1 MKADSDAGTRP
12 DQVGAGSSRAPGIAP
27 SPSNP
32 IVAALHEMAASV
44 LSEQLREM
52 FEKAD
57 DILFDSAEKARNGS
71 EQQLYYDTMRT
82 VRIQRAKIMTS
93 FRTSLHEALLRI
105 AQEGDDPSDTA
116 ALDAT
121 KMALMDR
128 ETVEELIAVRNMETK
143 ASALHSHELVE
154 LQRRLARLADM
165 TEGGMSP
172 EAMSPARIIR
182 AFQNSIQGL
191 SVDFPI
197 KLVIFKLFDRL
208 VVGRLSEVIAA
219 ANQLLARHGVEQKQD
234 VRRPAAG
241 AGGKPSAAKPKALAA
256 PSVPAAGEPAPA
268 WASGVD
274 AAMFDQV
281 MGLVSGMPGMQFGA
295 GDGAASA
302 AASMFGEAGG
312 VSGMP
317 WPPPPPSGGAAP
329 AMPAAPGKGGS
340 GYSDSSLARD
350 VSNILS
356 SLADGRWPIAPAWLP
371 APNVALVARMFDAYY
386 RDPRLTEKAKPM
398 LGRMQLPVIKQAL
411 TDPTFFTDTGH
422 PARRASND
430 LFEILLQ
437 FSAAGS
443 TASPQAFQDLEGL
456 VRSMVQALDK
466 DPGKLR
472 SVEGQSIDDRT
483 ADGFLRDQEEHLQQ
497 RNRAKVERVR
507 RMVAHELRHRI
518 GGRQLPKGVMRLMLS
533 GFGPLLTLDYIRHGF
548 GGQSWNQTMELV
560 DRVLASLGPTTG
572 SAEERSAEEA
582 EVVTA
587 ISRRLSNIGFSEA
600 KLHEVVSGLL
610 QAYLDRT
617 ERASHARLVQ
627 QAPQDDGESSEADAM
642 LPTTAEGEGVAFAS
656 AGEARPARKP
666 RPASAEA
673 PPVVQEEPE
682 VVVPQLTPEQEL
694 HQLLFL
700 ILVPGVWCTIIDPT
714 VGKKYWVRVKS
725 YYPTHN
731 SVALSH
737 YMEERFLSL
746 RATSFAT
753 DLVEGR
759 AAVIDP
765 SPELQDAIARIAD
778 IPFTRETEP
787 LVWTTL
793 AAPAATP
800 A

>member
-1 MKADSDAGTRP
+1 MKLDKDAAARPAGADA
-12 DQVGAGSSRAPGIAP
+12 SRAQGVPPQAHP
-27 SPSNP
+27 NP

-82 VRIQRAKIMTS
+82 VRIQRAKIMSS
-93 FRTSLHEALLRI
+93 FRAALHEALLKI
-105 AQEGDDPSDTA
+105 STEEETA
-116 ALDAT
+116 DSIDSS

-128 ETVEELIAVRNMETK
+128 ETVEELLAVRNMETK

-154 LQRRLARLADM
+154 LQRRLSRLADM
-165 TEGGMSP
+165 TEGGLSP

-182 AFQNSIQGL
+182 AFQNSVQGL

-219 ANQLLARHGVEQKQD
+219 ANQLLARHGVEQKAD
-234 VRRPAAG
+234 RRPQQQS
-241 AGGKPSAAKPKALAA
+241 KLPKPKPQPPGAM
-256 PSVPAAGEPAPA
+256 PAAGEPAPA

-281 MGLVSGMPGMQFGA
+281 MNLIGGGSMGPVPAGGAPMLPPGAADFGA
-295 GDGAASA
+295 TMTWAPGLATAMPDAGAP
-302 AASMFGEAGG
+302 
-312 VSGMP
+312 MP
-317 WPPPPPSGGAAP
+317 NWPVAPSGGRAP
-329 AMPAAPGKGGS
+329 AGG
-340 GYSDSSLARD
+340 YNDNSLARD
-350 VSNILS
+350 VSNILA

-371 APNVALVARMFDAYY
+371 APNVALVSRMFDAYY

-411 TDPTFFTDTGH
+411 TDPTFFSDTAH
-422 PARRASND
+422 PARRAAND

-437 FSAAGS
+437 FSAAGA
-443 TASPQAFQDLEGL
+443 TAPPQAFDDLEGL

-466 DPGKLR
+466 DTNKLR
-472 SVEGQSIDDRT
+472 GVEGQAIDDRT
-483 ADGFLRDQEEHLQQ
+483 ADSFLRDQEEHLQQ

-518 GGRQLPKGVMRLMLS
+518 GGRPLPKGVMRLMLS

-560 DRVLASLGPTTG
+560 DRVLVSLSPG
-572 SAEERSAEEA
+572 SDKSIEERAAEEA

-587 ISRRLSNIGFSEA
+587 ISRRLANIGFSEA
-600 KLHEVVSGLL
+600 KLHEIVSGLL

-617 ERASHARLVQ
+617 DRSEVEA
-627 QAPQDDGESSEADAM
+627 APSEEGEPSSEAEASQETTEEKGA
-642 LPTTAEGEGVAFAS
+642 PTTARA
-656 AGEARPARKP
+656 P
-666 RPASAEA
+666 RPA
-673 PPVVQEEPE
+673 PEPIAT
-682 VVVPQLTPEQEL
+682 PQLTPEQEL
-694 HQLLFL
+694 HQILFL
-700 ILVPGVWCTIIDPT
+700 ILVPGVWCTIIDPAA
-714 VGKKYWVRVKS
+714 GKKYWVRVKS

-737 YMEERFLSL
+737 YMEERFLAL

-765 SPELQDAIARIAD
+765 SPELQEAIAKIAGLA
-778 IPFTRETEP
+778 FARETEP

-793 AAPAATP
+793 ATATAAS
-800 A
+800 AA

>member
-1 MKADSDAGTRP
+1 MKLDKDATARPSGPDATRA
-12 DQVGAGSSRAPGIAP
+12 QGAQPH
-27 SPSNP
+27 SNP

-93 FRTSLHEALLRI
+93 FRTALHEALLKI
-105 AQEGDDPSDTA
+105 SAEEEEPA
-116 ALDAT
+116 ASLDSS

-165 TEGGMSP
+165 TEGGLSP

-182 AFQNSIQGL
+182 AFQNSVQGL

-219 ANQLLARHGVEQKQD
+219 ANQLLARHGVEQKAD
-234 VRRPAAG
+234 RRPQQQ
-241 AGGKPSAAKPKALAA
+241 PSKAAKPKPQQPGAL
-256 PSVPAAGEPAPA
+256 PTAGEPAPA

-281 MGLVSGMPGMQFGA
+281 MNLVGGGSMGPVPAGGAPMLPPGATDFGA
-295 GDGAASA
+295 TTTWAPGLASA
-302 AASMFGEAGG
+302 
-312 VSGMP
+312 MP
-317 WPPPPPSGGAAP
+317 DTPG
-329 AMPAAPGKGGS
+329 AMPAGMQPAWPSMPAGRAAAGS
-340 GYSDSSLARD
+340 YNDTTLARD
-350 VSNILS
+350 VSNILA

-386 RDPRLTEKAKPM
+386 RDPRLTDKAKPM

-411 TDPTFFTDTGH
+411 SDPTFFTDTAH
-422 PARRASND
+422 PARRAAND

-443 TASPQAFQDLEGL
+443 TASPQAFQDLDGL
-456 VRSMVQALDK
+456 VRAMVGALDK
-466 DPGKLR
+466 DSSKLR
-472 SVEGQSIDDRT
+472 SVDGQAIDDRT
-483 ADGFLRDQEEHLQQ
+483 ADSFLRDQEEHLQQ

-560 DRVLASLGPTTG
+560 DRVLASLAPGG
-572 SAEERSAEEA
+572 DASAEERAAEEA

-587 ISRRLSNIGFSEA
+587 ISRRLANIGFSEA
-600 KLHEVVSGLL
+600 KLHEIVSGLL
-610 QAYLDRT
+610 QAYLDRS
-617 ERASHARLVQ
+617 ERGPEAS
-627 QAPQDDGESSEADAM
+627 PQPEAEAEPTPSEADTE
-642 LPTTAEGEGVAFAS
+642 PS
-656 AGEARPARKP
+656 
-666 RPASAEA
+666 ASAEA
-673 PPVVQEEPE
+673 PAHPAAAAPQPEPIAA
-682 VVVPQLTPEQEL
+682 PQLTPEQEL

-700 ILVPGVWCTIIDPT
+700 ILVPGVWCTIIDPAA
-714 VGKKYWVRVKS
+714 GKKYWVRVKS

-737 YMEERFLSL
+737 YMEERFLTL

-765 SPELQDAIARIAD
+765 SPELQDAIAKIAG
-778 IPFTRETEP
+778 IPFSRETEP

-793 AAPAATP
+793 STTTAAT
-800 A
+800 AA

>member
-1 MKADSDAGTRP
+1 MKADSDASPRP
-12 DQVGAGSSRAPGIAP
+12 ESVDAGSARATGAAN
-27 SPSNP
+27 SHSNP
-32 IVAALHEMAASV
+32 IVSALHEMAASV
-44 LSEQLREM
+44 LTEQLREM

-93 FRTSLHEALLRI
+93 FRASLHEALLQI
-105 AQEGDDPSDTA
+105 SKDEEQGSDTS
-116 ALDAT
+116 LDSS

-128 ETVEELIAVRNMETK
+128 ETVEEMIAVRNMETK
-143 ASALHSHELVE
+143 ASSLHSHELVE

-165 TEGGMSP
+165 TDGGLSP
-172 EAMSPARIIR
+172 EGMSPARIIR
-182 AFQNSIQGL
+182 AFQNSVHGL

-219 ANQLLARHGVEQKQD
+219 ANQLLARHGVEQKS
-234 VRRPAAG
+234 G
-241 AGGKPSAAKPKALAA
+241 APRQQTRSLGNKPTPPSKPSAPAGDG
-256 PSVPAAGEPAPA
+256 PAAGEPAPA

-274 AAMFDQV
+274 SAMFDQV
-281 MGLVSGMPGMQFGA
+281 MGLLSGSTSGGLPSGAMSAAMGQQGPNDFSATSAWAPGL
-295 GDGAASA
+295 ASA
-302 AASMFGEAGG
+302 MAGG
-312 VSGMP
+312 
-317 WPPPPPSGGAAP
+317 GAL
-329 AMPAAPGKGGS
+329 AAPGS
-340 GYSDSSLARD
+340 YSDTSLVRD
-350 VSNILS
+350 ISNILS
-356 SLADGRWPIAPAWLP
+356 SLSDGRWPIAPSWLP

-398 LGRMQLPVIKQAL
+398 LARMQLPVIKQAL
-411 TDPTFFTDTGH
+411 TDPTFFSDTGH
-422 PARRASND
+422 PARRAAND

-437 FSAAGS
+437 FSAAGA
-443 TASPQAFQDLEGL
+443 TATPTALNDLEGL
-456 VRSMVQALDK
+456 VRSMVQALDQ
-466 DPGKLR
+466 DPSKLR
-472 SVEGQSIDDRT
+472 NVEGQPIDDRA

-548 GGQSWNQTMELV
+548 GGQSWGQTMELV
-560 DRVLASLGPTTG
+560 DRVLASLGPVSG
-572 SAEERSAEEA
+572 SAEERAAEEA

-600 KLHEVVSGLL
+600 KLHEIVSGLL
-610 QAYLDRT
+610 QAYLDRNART
-617 ERASHARLVQ
+617 SEPVAAGADKSAVGGHAPT
-627 QAPQDDGESSEADAM
+627 APA
-642 LPTTAEGEGVAFAS
+642 
-656 AGEARPARKP
+656 
-666 RPASAEA
+666 
-673 PPVVQEEPE
+673 QEDEQIA
-682 VVVPQLTPEQEL
+682 VPQLTPEQEL

-700 ILVPGVWCTIIDPT
+700 ILVPGVWCTIIDPSA
-714 VGKKYWVRVKS
+714 GKKYWVRVKS

-753 DLVEGR
+753 DLIEGR

-765 SPELQDAIARIAD
+765 SPELQEAISRIGS

-793 AAPAATP
+793 ATP
-800 A
+800 AVTAA

>member
-1 MKADSDAGTRP
+1 MKVDKDATARP
-12 DQVGAGSSRAPGIAP
+12 SGPDATRAPGAQP
-27 SPSNP
+27 HSNP

-93 FRTSLHEALLRI
+93 FRSALHEALLKI
-105 AQEGDDPSDTA
+105 AGEDEEA
-116 ALDAT
+116 ANFDSS

-165 TEGGMSP
+165 TEGGLSP

-182 AFQNSIQGL
+182 AFQNSVQGL

-219 ANQLLARHGVEQKQD
+219 ANQLLARHGVEQKAD
-234 VRRPAAG
+234 RRPQQPASA
-241 AGGKPSAAKPKALAA
+241 KAAKPK
-256 PSVPAAGEPAPA
+256 PQQQPGVMPTAGEPAPA

-281 MGLVSGMPGMQFGA
+281 MNLIGGGSMAPVPAGGAPVPSGATDFGATTTWAPGLASAMPDASAGMPAGMHP
-295 GDGAASA
+295 S
-302 AASMFGEAGG
+302 
-312 VSGMP
+312 
-317 WPPPPPSGGAAP
+317 WPVAP
-329 AMPAAPGKGGS
+329 AGRAPNAGS
-340 GYSDSSLARD
+340 YNDNTLARD
-350 VSNILS
+350 VSNILA

-411 TDPTFFTDTGH
+411 SDPTFFSDTAH
-422 PARRASND
+422 PARRAAND

-443 TASPQAFQDLEGL
+443 TAPPQALQDLDGL
-456 VRSMVQALDK
+456 VRAMVGALDK
-466 DPGKLR
+466 DSSKLR
-472 SVEGQSIDDRT
+472 SVEGQAIDDRT
-483 ADGFLRDQEEHLQQ
+483 ADSFLRDQEEHLQQ

-507 RMVAHELRHRI
+507 RMVAHELRNRI

-560 DRVLASLGPTTG
+560 DRVLASLTPGG
-572 SAEERSAEEA
+572 AASAEDRAAEEA

-587 ISRRLSNIGFSEA
+587 ISRRLANIGFSEA
-600 KLHEVVSGLL
+600 KLHEIVSGLL
-610 QAYLDRT
+610 QAYLDRS
-617 ERASHARLVQ
+617 ERSQ
-627 QAPQDDGESSEADAM
+627 EPTPQMPAESEGDEASSEQLVADA
-642 LPTTAEGEGVAFAS
+642 AS
-656 AGEARPARKP
+656 TPEAT
-666 RPASAEA
+666 A
-673 PPVVQEEPE
+673 PPTAPAPEPE
-682 VVVPQLTPEQEL
+682 PIAAPQLTPEQEL

-700 ILVPGVWCTIIDPT
+700 ILVPGVWCTIIDPAA
-714 VGKKYWVRVKS
+714 GKKYWVRVKS

-737 YMEERFLSL
+737 YMEERFLTL

-765 SPELQDAIARIAD
+765 SPELQDAIGKIAE
-778 IPFTRETEP
+778 IPFSRETEP

-793 AAPAATP
+793 ATTAAATT
-800 A
+800 AA

>member
-1 MKADSDAGTRP
+1 MKSDTDARTRP
-12 DQVGAGSSRAPGIAP
+12 EQVGSGAARPQPAAPG

-93 FRTSLHEALLRI
+93 FRASLHEALLRI
-105 AQEGDDPSDTA
+105 SQEQDEAHTETGS
-116 ALDAT
+116 LDAT

-165 TEGGMSP
+165 TEGGLSP
-172 EAMSPARIIR
+172 ESMSPARIIR

-219 ANQLLARHGVEQKQD
+219 ANQLLARHGVEQKSEYRKP
-234 VRRPAAG
+234 VSGSGSGG
-241 AGGKPSAAKPKALAA
+241 AKPGKPKSITAA
-256 PSVPAAGEPAPA
+256 PSHGGVPAAGEPAPA

-281 MGLVSGMPGMQFGA
+281 MGLTGLM
-295 GDGAASA
+295 SA
-302 AASMFGEAGG
+302 QLGSE
-312 VSGMP
+312 
-317 WPPPPPSGGAAP
+317 GGAAGGAP
-329 AMPAAPGKGGS
+329 MFGGESGSPAAAWGSAGLGEGGAPSAWSAGRSTGTS
-340 GYSDSSLARD
+340 GYNDGSLARD

-356 SLADGRWPIAPAWLP
+356 ALADGRWPIAPAWLP
-371 APNVALVARMFDAYY
+371 APNVALVSRMFDAYY

-398 LGRMQLPVIKQAL
+398 LARMQLPVIKQAL

-466 DPGKLR
+466 DPAKLR
-472 SVEGQSIDDRT
+472 ANDGQAIDDRT

-518 GGRQLPKGVMRLMLS
+518 GGRSLPKGVMRLMLS

-560 DRVLASLGPTTG
+560 DRVLSSLGPAASGT
-572 SAEERSAEEA
+572 AEERAAEEA

-600 KLHEVVSGLL
+600 KLHEIVSGLL
-610 QAYLDRT
+610 QAYLDRSERQTHAELPTRRPDEGDT
-617 ERASHARLVQ
+617 EA
-627 QAPQDDGESSEADAM
+627 SEADVQ
-642 LPTTAEGEGVAFAS
+642 LPTTAEGEGAPYAEAS
-656 AGEARPARKP
+656 EPRKGRAQP
-666 RPASAEA
+666 RPVEEDL
-673 PPVVQEEPE
+673 VVP
-682 VVVPQLTPEQEL
+682 PQLTPEQEL

-714 VGKKYWVRVKS
+714 AGKKYWVRVKS

-765 SPELQDAIARIAD
+765 SPELQDAIARISQ

-793 AAPAATP
+793 AAPATTA

>member
-1 MKADSDAGTRP
+1 MKLDKDAGARP
-12 DQVGAGSSRAPGIAP
+12 SGPDATRAPGAP
-27 SPSNP
+27 PPPSNP

-82 VRIQRAKIMTS
+82 VRIQRAKIMSS
-93 FRTSLHEALLRI
+93 FRSALHEALQRI
-105 AQEGDDPSDTA
+105 AADDEAGADN
-116 ALDAT
+116 LDSN

-165 TEGGMSP
+165 TEGGLSP

-182 AFQNSIQGL
+182 AFQNSVQGL

-219 ANQLLARHGVEQKQD
+219 ANQLLARHGVEQKAERKPQQAS
-234 VRRPAAG
+234 AAS
-241 AGGKPSAAKPKALAA
+241 KAAKPKPQQPPGAM
-256 PSVPAAGEPAPA
+256 PTAGEPAPA

-281 MGLVSGMPGMQFGA
+281 MNLIGGGSMGPIPAGGQPMLPPGATDFGA
-295 GDGAASA
+295 TTTWAPGLASA
-302 AASMFGEAGG
+302 MTDAAEDAPSISMPVG
-312 VSGMP
+312 VP
-317 WPPPPPSGGAAP
+317 QPNWPTAARAAP
-329 AMPAAPGKGGS
+329 AGAYNDGT
-340 GYSDSSLARD
+340 LARD
-350 VSNILS
+350 VSNILA

-411 TDPTFFTDTGH
+411 SDPTFFTDTAH
-422 PARRASND
+422 PARRAAND

-437 FSAAGS
+437 FSAAGT
-443 TASPQAFQDLEGL
+443 TAPAQSFQDLEGL
-456 VRSMVQALDK
+456 VRAMVGALDK
-466 DPGKLR
+466 DSSKLR
-472 SVEGQSIDDRT
+472 SVEGQAIDDRT

-507 RMVAHELRHRI
+507 RMVAHELRNRI

-560 DRVLASLGPTTG
+560 DRVLGSLTPGG
-572 SAEERSAEEA
+572 SASAEERAAEEA

-587 ISRRLSNIGFSEA
+587 ISRRLANIGFSEA
-600 KLHEVVSGLL
+600 KLHEIVSGLL
-610 QAYLDRT
+610 QAYLDRS
-617 ERASHARLVQ
+617 ERGHDE
-627 QAPQDDGESSEADAM
+627 PQMQSSDGDELLRETEADDSSAR
-642 LPTTAEGEGVAFAS
+642 E
-656 AGEARPARKP
+656 AGERPA
-666 RPASAEA
+666 A
-673 PPVVQEEPE
+673 PPPEPE
-682 VVVPQLTPEQEL
+682 PIAAPQLTPEQEL
-694 HQLLFL
+694 HQMLFL

-714 VGKKYWVRVKS
+714 AGKKYWVRVKS

-737 YMEERFLSL
+737 YMEERFLTM

-765 SPELQDAIARIAD
+765 SPELQDAIGKIGEIQFA
-778 IPFTRETEP
+778 RETEP

-793 AAPAATP
+793 ATTTTATTAA
-800 A
+800 